1 MYMVYKIPCS
11 ISKGKEIIKFIIN
24 LIFKIYR
31 YAYKTDRNCNAI
43 VVLSVPA
50 SSRRTVES

>member
-43 VVLSVPA
+43 VVFSVPA
-50 SSRRTVES
+50 SSRRTVEI